1 MRKLLLVLLSY
12 ICVLSALAD
21 SKFSGTVIGSEWS
34 YDYITRI
41 PSATVNTKKQAF
53 DRDPD
58 TFFASFDRSYG
69 WVGLDLGTPHVIT
82 RVGWMP
88 RNYST
93 GPLSVVLGVFG
104 GANSEDD
111 MDAEP
116 IYMDSLSIAFGD
128 LYGAGMGQ
136 QMRAMDSTINI
147 EEALKGMEYI
157 ANADT
162 SKAFMQG
169 LQMGMQIAQLYA
181 GIEQQCGMP
190 INKSLFM
197 KHLREGLMKTTPMGQ
212 EEMMNL
218 QSEIEIFLNM
228 AMVQSP
234 KAINNKK
241 AGEEYMAKLKND
253 KSYTFTKSGI
263 AYKVLAE
270 GEGKNFSDSDVV
282 KVNYVGR
289 HLNDSIFD
297 QSGENPVPFNL
308 KQVIPGFAEM
318 IQLMKPGS
326 KVTVVIPGELAY
338 GPQGNRGI
346 EPNETLIFDIETLGV
361 DDTP

>member
-88 RNYST
+88 QNYSI

-104 GANSEDD
+104 GANSEDF

-136 QMRAMDSTINI
+136 QLRAMDSTINI

-162 SKAFMQG
+162 SKAFTQG

-234 KAINNKK
+234 KAIKNKK
-241 AGEEYMAKLKND
+241 DGEEYMAKLKND

-308 KQVIPGFAEM
+308 KLVIPGFAEM

-326 KVTVVIPGELAY
+326 KVTVVIPSELAY
-338 GPQGNRGI
+338 GPMGNRGI

>member
-1 MRKLLLVLLSY
+1 MKKILAIAAAGLLTVGFVGCNSKGASGN
-12 ICVLSALAD
+12 SA
-21 SKFSGTVIGSEWS
+21 V
-34 YDYITRI
+34 
-41 PSATVNTKKQAF
+41 
-53 DRDPD
+53 
-58 TFFASFDRSYG
+58 
-69 WVGLDLGTPHVIT
+69 
-82 RVGWMP
+82 
-88 RNYST
+88 
-93 GPLSVVLGVFG
+93 
-104 GANSEDD
+104 
-111 MDAEP
+111 
-116 IYMDSLSIAFGD
+116 MDSLSIAFGD

-136 QMRAMDSTINI
+136 QLRGMDSTINM
-147 EEALKGMEYI
+147 EQALKGMEYI

-162 SKAFMQG
+162 SRAFMQG
-169 LQMGMQIAQLYA
+169 MQMGMQIAQLYA
-181 GIEQQCGMP
+181 GIEQQTGMP
-190 INKSLFM
+190 INKSIFM
-197 KHLREGLMKTTPMGQ
+197 QHLREGLMKTTPMGQ
-212 EEMMNL
+212 EEMLNL

-234 KAINNKK
+234 KAIKNKK
-241 AGEEYMAKLKND
+241 DGEEYMAKLKND

-308 KQVIPGFAEM
+308 KLVIPGFAEM

-326 KVTVVIPGELAY
+326 KVTVVIPSELAY
-338 GPQGNRGI
+338 GPMGNRSI